1 MLESC
6 IVSKK
11 RLTWTGFLCCG
22 GFYRG
27 RLSWF
32 GCLYSWCGGFCG
44 WKHII
49 NNLILTKTRIH
60 FHSNKSLF
68 ISNEIPFHFNY
79 AASHESDIHKLNHKT
94 PNSEFMSAQRGT
106 YTMCTV
112 CNTVQNYYFVP
123 VSPAGLYICLK

>member
-1 MLESC
+1 MYSC
-6 IVSKK
+6 LSHVLRVKK
-11 RLTWTGFLCCG
+11 RLTWTGFLCC

-49 NNLILTKTRIH
+49 NNLILTQNRMH

-68 ISNEIPFHFNY
+68 LSISNEIPFHFNY
-79 AASHESDIHKLNHKT
+79 KRRGEHKLCAQYAILCKT
-94 PNSEFMSAQRGT
+94 IIWP
-106 YTMCTV
+106 
-112 CNTVQNYYFVP
+112 
-123 VSPAGLYICLK
+123 LYRLQVFTSVLNDDIRLMDSIAVG